1 MADITDTIKQL
12 SQPYLSAVNQA
23 SKTYGIPVSTLLAQ
37 EYVESGFQ
45 PGAIS
50 SAGAVGIAQFIPS
63 TGAAY
68 GLNYADLFN
77 PFKEIDAE
85 AHYLKDLGYQQNPTL
100 ALEEYNAGSVHPELG
115 AGYASNV
122 LSIQSQLMDVFP
134 SSGQPPPTNNPVA
147 NVPVLGGVVDGIT
160 GLGGAVQNSGS
171 AIGSTASTVGTDINN
186 ATKDVKNALTNPL
199 SIFGIPNDIGI
210 RAAGVIIGIVFI
222 LGGLF
227 IIAKS

>member
-12 SQPYLSAVNQA
+12 SQPYLPAVNQA

-100 ALEEYNAGSVHPELG
+100 ALEEYNAGSAHPELG
-115 AGYASNV
+115 AGYAANV

-134 SSGQPPPTNNPVA
+134 SSGQPPPNDNPFA
-147 NVPVLGGVVDGIT
+147 NVPIVGGIIGGVQ
-160 GLGGAVQNSGS
+160 GAGNAAGS
-171 AIGSTASTVGTDINN
+171 AASTAGSDISS
-186 ATKDVKNALTNPL
+186 AESAIHNALNNPA

-210 RAAGVIIGIVFI
+210 RAVGVIIGIVFI
-222 LGGLF
+222 VGGLF